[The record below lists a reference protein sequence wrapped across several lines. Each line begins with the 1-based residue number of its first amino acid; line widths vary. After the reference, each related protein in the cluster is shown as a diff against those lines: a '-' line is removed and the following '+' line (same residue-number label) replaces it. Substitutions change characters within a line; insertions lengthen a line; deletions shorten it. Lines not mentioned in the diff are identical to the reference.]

1 VNFISIDLI
10 IIKKKSY
17 DIPRCIGA
25 KIRRKKWKRYWEKI
39 NECDKWGHEMIEKEM
54 EWKWDDRESGCTNS
68 IFLKMSNHNNH
79 KVSTIFVIYTNK

>member
-1 VNFISIDLI
+1 MNFISIDLI
-10 IIKKKSY
+10 NKKKRVM
-17 DIPRCIGA
+17 IFLGVLGQ
-25 KIRRKKWKRYWEKI
+25 KLEGKKWKRYWEKI